1 MRSYIAID
9 LKSFYA
15 SVECRE
21 RGLDPLKTHLV
32 VADASRTE
40 KTICLAVTPS
50 LKAYGISGR
59 ARLFEVVS
67 RVKEI
72 NRTRQANA
80 PSHILTAKSVDAP
93 SLAADPNLELDY
105 IIAPPRMAY
114 YMRYSAKI
122 YEIYL
127 KFVSEDDIFSYSVDE
142 VFIDATP
149 YLKTY
154 GLSARDFALR
164 MVRTVFEETG
174 ITATAGI
181 GTNLYLAKIAMDVKA
196 KHMPADKDGVRIA
209 ELTEESFK
217 REMWP
222 HKPITD
228 FWRVGRGYATRLAA
242 LGAETM
248 GDVARLSLT
257 APQKLFDQFGVNAE
271 LLIDHAWGWECVGI
285 ADIKAYSADTHSR
298 MSSQILAEP
307 YKTDK
312 ARLVAWE
319 MADSLALELVEKGL
333 VAHGLEVT
341 VGYDVENLTDAKRKS
356 RYRGS
361 VVRDSYGRTLPKPT
375 HGKEMFA
382 VPTSS
387 GKELCDAALRIFN
400 RVADKTLLVRRLA
413 LAALDVVPEGSLPK
427 KPTVVQPDL
436 FAQIGDSVAS
446 SEQKE
451 QALSRERRMQK
462 AMLLIKERFGK
473 NSLLKAKNFQE
484 GATARERNAQVGGH
498 KA

>member
-72 NRTRQANA
+72 NRTRQVNA

-105 IIAPPRMAY
+105 IVAPPRMAY

-164 MVRTVFEETG
+164 MVRTVFKETG

-217 REMWP
+217 QEMWS

-285 ADIKAYSADTHSR
+285 ADIKAYSSDTHSR

-307 YKTDK
+307 YETDK

-341 VGYDVENLTDAKRKS
+341 VGYDVENLTDAKRKG

-361 VVRDSYGRTLPKPT
+361 VVRDGYGRTIPKPT

-387 GKELCDAALRIFN
+387 GKEFCDAVLRIFN
-400 RVADKTLLVRRLA
+400 RVAYKTLLIRRLA
-413 LAALDVVPEGSLPK
+413 LAALDVVSEGSLPK

-473 NSLLKAKNFQE
+473 NSLLKAKNFQD
-484 GATARERNAQVGGH
+484 GATARERNSQVGGH

>member
-72 NRTRQANA
+72 NRTRQVNA

-105 IIAPPRMAY
+105 IVAPPRMAY

-319 MADSLALELVEKGL
+319 MADSLALEFVEKGL

-473 NSLLKAKNFQE
+473 NSLLKAKNFQD
-484 GATARERNAQVGGH
+484 GATARERNSQVGGH

>member
-72 NRTRQANA
+72 NRTRQVNA

-105 IIAPPRMAY
+105 IVAPPRMAY

-427 KPTVVQPDL
+427 KPAAVQSDL
-436 FAQIGDSVAS
+436 FAQIGDSVVC

-498 KA
+498 KV

>member
-257 APQKLFDQFGVNAE
+257 TPQKLFDQFGVNAE

-319 MADSLALELVEKGL
+319 MADSLALEFVEKGL

-473 NSLLKAKNFQE
+473 NSLLKAKNFQD
-484 GATARERNAQVGGH
+484 GATARERNSQVGGH

>member
-196 KHMPADKDGVRIA
+196 KHMPADKEGVRIA

-228 FWRVGRGYATRLAA
+228 FWRVGSGYATRLAA

-361 VVRDSYGRTLPKPT
+361 VARDSYGRTLPKPT

-413 LAALDVVPEGSLPK
+413 LAALDVVSEGSLPK

-473 NSLLKAKNFQE
+473 NSLLKAKNFQD
-484 GATARERNAQVGGH
+484 GATARERNSQVGGH

>member
-72 NRTRQANA
+72 NRTRQVNA

-105 IIAPPRMAY
+105 IVAPPRMAY

-228 FWRVGRGYATRLAA
+228 FWRVGSGYATRLAA

-361 VVRDSYGRTLPKPT
+361 VARDSYGRTLPKPT

-413 LAALDVVPEGSLPK
+413 LAALDVVSEGSLPK

-473 NSLLKAKNFQE
+473 NSLLKAKNFQD
-484 GATARERNAQVGGH
+484 GATARERNSQVGGH

>member
-319 MADSLALELVEKGL
+319 MADSLALEFVEKGL

-473 NSLLKAKNFQE
+473 NSLLKAKNFQD
-484 GATARERNAQVGGH
+484 GATARERNSQVGGH

>member
-228 FWRVGRGYATRLAA
+228 FWRVGSGYATRLAA

-361 VVRDSYGRTLPKPT
+361 VARDSYGRTLPKPT

-400 RVADKTLLVRRLA
+400 RVADKTLLIRRLA
-413 LAALDVVPEGSLPK
+413 LAALDVVSEGSLPK

-473 NSLLKAKNFQE
+473 NSLLKAKNFQD
-484 GATARERNAQVGGH
+484 GATARERNSQVGGH

>member
-1 MRSYIAID
+1 MKSYIAID

-72 NRTRQANA
+72 NRARQANA
-80 PSHILTAKSVDAP
+80 PSHIFTAKSVDAS
-93 SLAADPNLELDY
+93 SLAADSNLELDY
-105 IIAPPRMAY
+105 IVAPPRMAY

-127 KFVSEDDIFSYSVDE
+127 RFVSEADIFSYSVDE

-154 GLSARDFALR
+154 GLSAWDLALL
-164 MVRTVFEETG
+164 MVRTVFKETG

-217 REMWP
+217 QEMWS

-285 ADIKAYSADTHSR
+285 ADIKAYSSDTHSR

-307 YKTDK
+307 YETDK

-341 VGYDVENLTDAKRKS
+341 VGYDVENLTDAKRKG

-361 VVRDSYGRTLPKPT
+361 VVRDGYGRTIPKPT

-387 GKELCDAALRIFN
+387 GKEFCDAVLRIFN
-400 RVADKTLLVRRLA
+400 RVADKTLLIRRLA
-413 LAALDVVPEGSLPK
+413 LAALDVVSEGSLPK

-473 NSLLKAKNFQE
+473 NSLLKAKNFQD
-484 GATARERNAQVGGH
+484 GATARERNSQVGGH

>member
-154 GLSARDFALR
+154 GLSARDLALR

-228 FWRVGRGYATRLAA
+228 FWRVGSGYATRLAA

-356 RYRGS
+356 RYWGS

>member
-196 KHMPADKDGVRIA
+196 KHMPADKEGVRIA

-473 NSLLKAKNFQE
+473 NSLLKAKNFQD
-484 GATARERNAQVGGH
+484 GATARERNSQVGGH

>member
-319 MADSLALELVEKGL
+319 MADSLALEFVEKGL

-413 LAALDVVPEGSLPK
+413 LAALDVVPEGRLPK

-473 NSLLKAKNFQE
+473 NSLLKAKNFQD
-484 GATARERNAQVGGH
+484 GATARERNSQVGGH